1 MGRVERRLQIVM
13 ASAVAIVAGS
23 LLGSPVA
30 AQEAHLRADLDGRP
44 IRAETASAYFCHDF
58 DYPEIHCFSS
68 PGALEASMK
77 ERVPELSKASVVAAA
92 VGPSDYLTIYSG
104 GSYSGTFA
112 HLSQNYDALV
122 TIGWNDT
129 ISSYKARN
137 GRSGI
142 FYEHWFAGGVA
153 TAFCCNQWVPS
164 LPASKNNT
172 FSSVYQT

>member
-1 MGRVERRLQIVM
+1 MGRLQGLRIV
-13 ASAVAIVAGS
+13 AGSAVAIVAGS

-30 AQEAHLRADLDGRP
+30 AQEPQIRADLDGRP
-44 IRAETASAYFCHDF
+44 IQAETASAYFCHDF

-68 PGALEASMK
+68 PAALEASLM
-77 ERVPELSKASVVAAA
+77 ERGPELSKATVVTAS
-92 VGPSDYLTIYSG
+92 VGPTDYVTIYSG

-112 HLSQNYDALV
+112 HLSQNYSALA

-137 GRSGI
+137 GRTGT

-153 TAFCCNQWVPS
+153 TAFCCNQWVPT